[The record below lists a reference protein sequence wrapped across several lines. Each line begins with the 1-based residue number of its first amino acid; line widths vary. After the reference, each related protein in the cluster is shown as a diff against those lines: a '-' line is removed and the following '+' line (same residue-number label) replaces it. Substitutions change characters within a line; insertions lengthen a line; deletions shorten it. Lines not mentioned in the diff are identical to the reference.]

1 VTNVQ
6 KAEIKRREIIL
17 PSPLAHSAAG
27 YLIYYFARDRKP
39 NKYPTRRTSLKL
51 LLITI
56 GLSLLPDIDFVPGL
70 LIGDVGRFHNQWSHS
85 FVSGLVVALL
95 IAGVF
100 YWRQR
105 AEFWFWFLI
114 SLVSYNLHVIMDY
127 FTLGGR
133 GVMLWWPFSTTR
145 YESPLF
151 LFWGV
156 RWSEGLFASEH
167 LITMATELLF
177 ACLVFLIV
185 RSGRERK
192 RRLGNAI

>member
-1 VTNVQ
+1 M
-6 KAEIKRREIIL
+6 

-27 YLIYYFARDRKP
+27 YLIYHIARSRQPKLDIV
-39 NKYPTRRTSLKL
+39 RRPSRKL
-51 LLITI
+51 LIATI

-127 FTLGGR
+127 FTLSGR

-145 YESPLF
+145 YESPLT

-167 LITMATELLF
+167 LITLVTELLF
-177 ACLVFLIV
+177 AGLVMLIIHFT
-185 RSGRERK
+185 RERK
-192 RRLGNAI
+192 RSLSNAS